1 MSYKKERKKG
11 QSKWVNQCM
20 GITGISSIPALHNS
34 THNAVIDI
42 AKERQLW
49 NFMIKVALLKIINE
63 FLFSYIILPISLS

>member
-20 GITGISSIPALHNS
+20 GITGISIPALHNS

-42 AKERQLW
+42 AKERQL
-49 NFMIKVALLKIINE
+49 
-63 FLFSYIILPISLS
+63 